1 VRAVRL
7 GADLPISR
15 WAAGAWSRSAI
26 RRGENT
32 FAFAHPYDEFTVEG
46 PQLAAESLAVT
57 PGAEGLR
64 IELGRDNV
72 GTATADPQEIEVW
85 GWQPGDER
93 PFTVRQA
100 LTASL
105 EPGASTTLEFQVP
118 TAGSAGLWRV
128 VGAGYWRDGDYYTV
142 PLPQQPAVTVAA
154 ETSGDTTYPAPTA
167 EATLAGGETPAP

>member
-1 VRAVRL
+1 
-7 GADLPISR
+7 
-15 WAAGAWSRSAI
+15 
-26 RRGENT
+26 
-32 FAFAHPYDEFTVEG
+32 
-46 PQLAAESLAVT
+46 
-57 PGAEGLR
+57 
-64 IELGRDNV
+64 V

-118 TAGSAGLWRV
+118 TAGSAGLWGV